1 MSASPPEKQLFDGGA
16 LELQVYFYNARTRE
30 SAWTKPDGVKVIQQ
44 SELTPMLAAQAQA
57 QAQAVGASTP
67 TTSSPASAA
76 SPSTS
81 SSTQSS
87 TTSTTTTAT
96 SVSQTISSEYL
107 RGSQALQH
115 WGCCSGE
122 SLQQK
127 LNMQKEV
134 IAPQSRICF

>member
-1 MSASPPEKQLFDGGA
+1 
-16 LELQVYFYNARTRE
+16 
-30 SAWTKPDGVKVIQQ
+30 
-44 SELTPMLAAQAQA
+44 MLAA

-96 SVSQTISSEYL
+96 SVSQTNSSEYL
-107 RGSQALQH
+107 GVSQALRCWEQAVGILH
-115 WGCCSGE
+115 GE
-122 SLQQK
+122 LLQQS
-127 LNMQKEV
+127 LGIQEEV
-134 IAPQSRICF
+134 VSA